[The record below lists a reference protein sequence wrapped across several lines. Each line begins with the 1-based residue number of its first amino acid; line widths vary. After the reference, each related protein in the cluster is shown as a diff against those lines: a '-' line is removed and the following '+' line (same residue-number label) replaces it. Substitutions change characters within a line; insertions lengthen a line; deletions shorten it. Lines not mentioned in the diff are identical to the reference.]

1 MRIVKLTQLVALL
14 PFLLPFFLPMSAKAD
29 QLGVGIGVGTLG
41 AELYGSLK
49 LNRHMDVIAGYSA
62 LDYDD
67 TFAEAGRSSVK
78 AEATIDAPRIG
89 VQFYPFA
96 RSGLFIEGGMVF
108 GSPNIKVTLEADENG
123 DYTVDGEA
131 YSTDDVGNLRG
142 EVGFANDSAPYA
154 LIGWGRVVGNGIGLN
169 FSMGAISYGAAN
181 AELTSDCT
189 YTLVGGIFNGGN
201 VACTN
206 VRTALANEELKIDN
220 DLEDFELWPFV
231 RIGLSYSF

>member
-1 MRIVKLTQLVALL
+1 MRCVKLAVLAA
-14 PFLLPFFLPMSAKAD
+14 FLPLGAQAD
-29 QLGVGIGVGTLG
+29 NLGIGVGLGTLG
-41 AELYGSLK
+41 AEIFGSFK
-49 LNRHMDVIAGYSA
+49 LNSHLDIVGGYST

-67 TFAEAGRSSVK
+67 TFSETGRSSIK

-96 RSGLFIEGGMVF
+96 RSGLFVEGGMVY
-108 GSPNIKVTLEADENG
+108 GSPDIKVSLLADDNG
-123 DYTVDGEA
+123 DYTVDGGT

-154 LIGWGRVVGNGIGLN
+154 LIGWGRVVGGGIGLN
-169 FSMGAISYGAAN
+169 ISAGAISYGAAN

-189 YTLVGGIFNGGN
+189 YTLVGGLLNGQN
-201 VACTN
+201 QACTN
-206 VRTALANEELKIDN
+206 VRTALANEELKVDN
-220 DLEDFELWPFV
+220 DLEEFELWPFV